1 MRTLSWLNIM
11 NSCDE
16 LGISINSVRGI
27 AAGALAHSLLDLLDR
42 AGVEIDRD
50 TELAKTVLRRAS
62 SILRIELER
71 RSQEVE
77 TAASSGGLAPWQV
90 KRVTDYIDDHLSDYI
105 PVKDLGEVARRSTSH
120 FCRAFKRTMGE
131 TPYNFI
137 TRRRLAA
144 AERMML
150 TGDAPLSEIA
160 ISCGFADQSHFCNK
174 FREATGKSPAVWR
187 RERREETE
195 HAPAA
200 EMVSKG
206 LITPQIRRNTS
217 VISQLPECA

>member
-1 MRTLSWLNIM
+1 MDSV
-11 NSCDE
+11 DE
-16 LGISINSVRGI
+16 LEGPIDAVHGI

-42 AGVEIDRD
+42 VGMEIDRD
-50 TELAKTVLRRAS
+50 AESAKLVLQRAS

-77 TAASSGGLAPWQV
+77 NAASFGGLAPWQV

-105 PVKDLGEVARRSTSH
+105 PVKELGEVARRSTSH

-137 TRRRLAA
+137 NRRRLAA

-160 ISCGFADQSHFCNK
+160 ISCGFSDQSHFCNK

-187 RERREETE
+187 RERRERAGY
-195 HAPAA
+195 APAA
-200 EMVSKG
+200 DW
-206 LITPQIRRNTS
+206 LQR
-217 VISQLPECA
+217 A